1 MFSHGRCHT
10 AKNCLH
16 TGFYCS
22 DTGVC
27 CFHTGLCDT
36 DVWQF
41 MEIRHTVVVL
51 PYTGV
56 VMLFHGRSDTVVCDS
71 RTVV

>member
-1 MFSHGRCHT
+1 MFSHGQCHT

-51 PYTGV
+51 PYTG
-56 VMLFHGRSDTVVCDS
+56 GCSDAVP
-71 RTVV
+71 RAF